1 MPEPYALTRLL
12 NALFGGIVTS
22 IMQSIGIHPA
32 NPGAPFS
39 NTFTVEL
46 LVVLGLMAFFLL
58 VRLTLSPD
66 KPGAF
71 QHVAEM
77 ISEFTGSLGEQV
89 IGHGAAK
96 YQAFLTCIFLFVLI
110 NNLIGLIPGVPA
122 PTTSPSVPLGL
133 AIPSFLYY
141 NYQGFREH
149 GAGYV
154 KQFMGPIWWMA
165 WLLIPIELVSHF
177 ARIMSLTIRL
187 YANMYASDM
196 LTLGFFSLVPI
207 GVPSIFLGLHVFVSC
222 IQAFIFMLL
231 SMIYISLAVS
241 HDAH

>member
-1 MPEPYALTRLL
+1 MPEPYAFTRLL
-12 NALFGGIVTS
+12 NYLFGGIVTS
-22 IMQSIGIHPA
+22 ILQAIGIHPA
-32 NPGAPFS
+32 DPGAPFN
-39 NTFTVEL
+39 NTFSVEL
-46 LVVLGLMAFFLL
+46 LVVLGFIIFFVI

-66 KPGAF
+66 KPGPA
-71 QHVAEM
+71 QHVAEI
-77 ISEFTGSLGEQV
+77 ISEFTGGLGEQV
-89 IGHGAAK
+89 IGHGYEK
-96 YQAFLTCIFLFVLI
+96 YQAFLTCIFLFVLS
-110 NNLIGLIPGVPA
+110 NNLVGLIPGVPA
-122 PTTSPSVPLGL
+122 PTTSPAVPLGL
-133 AIPSFLYY
+133 AVPSFLYY

-149 GAGYV
+149 GIGYL
-154 KQFMGPIWWMA
+154 KQFMGPMWWMA